1 MRAKSRP
8 GWRTW
13 SGALL
18 DRQWVW
24 PDLGPNSSLSEY
36 IASFAQFLPQA
47 RRTHLPFVVGS
58 APSPYGSMAADGM
71 GAFDGKP
78 EYLPEY
84 ASVVLLADLL
94 AAYILI
100 T

>member
-1 MRAKSRP
+1 M
-8 GWRTW
+8 
-13 SGALL
+13 
-18 DRQWVW
+18 
-24 PDLGPNSSLSEY
+24 
-36 IASFAQFLPQA
+36 
-47 RRTHLPFVVGS
+47 VGS